1 MPCPL
6 GLPAVLAPAYGSD
19 LFSFARSYH
28 RAVETIVRAQRHDHE
43 VRRVLAL
50 PRALRDD
57 TETGCTPEDDR
68 IHLCRVD
75 IMPDPD
81 GGFKAIETNANCPAA
96 LMSSGIAGRRWREHL
111 AGSGLDLP
119 APLDHERPN
128 WMARWFLDTAHAE
141 TGSYPD
147 FVVLFREEG
156 GRRLELPGF
165 LQELRNEGVD
175 AIEADPRELSISRG
189 GSPFLRGR
197 EVFHGYLKLGIRELA
212 RMRPDLDS
220 FMKVLRDRR
229 LFVQNGV
236 RGRFI
241 GDNKLSLAVLSDPR
255 FEYLFESRDLETLRG
270 HIPWSRNVALIS
282 PNEFRAVLA
291 ERERFVLKRA
301 LDTRGRGVVMG
312 GEVSSPPAWEQ
323 RVEEAAHEHW
333 LVQEVCPSA
342 EMADEFG
349 GNGSPRHDVSVGV
362 VNGEPAGTFLRS
374 SKELRVNLARSG
386 RLHPAFVPLS

>member
-19 LFSFARSYH
+19 LFRFVRSYH

-57 TETGCTPEDDR
+57 TETECTPDDDR

-75 IMPDPD
+75 IIPDPD

-96 LMSSGIAGRRWREHL
+96 LMSSGVAGRRWREHL
-111 AGSGLDLP
+111 AGSGVDLP

-141 TGSYPD
+141 TGSHPD

-165 LQELRNEGVD
+165 LEELRNEGVD
-175 AIEADPRELSISRG
+175 AIEADPRELSISGR

-212 RMRPDLDS
+212 RMRPDLDA
-220 FMKVLRDRR
+220 FMKVMRDRR

-236 RGRFI
+236 RGRLI
-241 GDNKLSLAVLSDPR
+241 GDNKLCLAVLSDPR
-255 FEYLFESRDLETLRG
+255 FEYLFEPGDLETLRD
-270 HIPWSRNVALIS
+270 HVPWSRNIALIS
-282 PNEFRAVLA
+282 PNELGEILA

-312 GEVSSPPAWEQ
+312 AEVSGLPEWTL
-323 RVEEAAHEHW
+323 RVETATREGW
-333 LVQEVCPSA
+333 LVQKVCRSA
-342 EMADEFG
+342 EMLDELAEDG
-349 GNGSPRHDVSVGV
+349 ARRHDVSVGV
-362 VNGEPAGTFLRS
+362 VNGQPVGVLMRS
-374 SKELRVNLARSG
+374 SNELRVNVARSG
-386 RLHPAFVPLS
+386 CLHPTFVPLS